1 MFVSSGPR
9 WHEIDTNT
17 QTPKNDSPEMYVKIL
32 GLSVFNMSHVMYMYN
47 QVALE
52 DHTTVLE

>member
-1 MFVSSGPR
+1 MFMSSGPR

-32 GLSVFNMSHVMYMYN
+32 GLSVFNISHVMYN